1 MAGDGKGG
9 TGMAERT
16 MRIFISSPG
25 DVGEERV
32 IAGRVIERLEGE
44 FGQWF
49 DLDPVLWEHEPLR
62 ATGHFQE
69 QIVLPSKTDVVVCI
83 LWSRLGT
90 RLPEGFTREDG
101 TPYASGT
108 EWEFEDAARSFRE
121 RGTPDLLV
129 YRKTREAVAGL
140 SDKQALLKR
149 LAQKE
154 ALDAFI
160 ERWFGSAEDSFKAA
174 FPRLRDG
181 RRVRGPVGDPP
192 AQADRRTAARAFDR
206 CRTGRPRVS
215 WHEGSP
221 FRGLEAFDF
230 EHAPVFFGRTRSVGE
245 VKRAIEAQAA
255 NGAAFLIVFG
265 MSGSGKSSLIRAG
278 LLPTISQP
286 GVVEGV
292 AHWRWCVLRPSD
304 ATGDLFDGLA
314 QALLVDTA
322 LPELAAAK
330 WDRARLAEQF
340 QSAPIS
346 PLSRS
351 SWRWR
356 GPLKAVSSPP
366 APRPGWR
373 WSSTR
378 WRSCSRS
385 SVSTRRSARDSSTC
399 SRRWPGAA
407 GSGSS
412 ARCAATSTTAAPR
425 CPSWWHSA
433 RGRVSTTLSRR
444 RRQRSR
450 RSSATR
456 RGQRGC
462 VSRWRRRQAS
472 ASTTCFM
479 RQPPTIPA
487 ALPLLEFTLEELF
500 KLRSE
505 DGVLTF
511 DAYQRLGGLDG
522 ALARRAEEVF
532 AGLEKTA
539 QDTLPAVL
547 RALASRWGRRRKS
560 RSRHAACRWRLLHL
574 H

>member
-174 FPRLRDG
+174 FHAFETADEFEGLLETHLRKLIAERLPEHLTDAEQG
-181 RRVRGPVGDPP
+181 VG
-192 AQADRRTAARAFDR
+192 
-206 CRTGRPRVS
+206 RVS

-340 QSAPIS
+340 QSAPHLAAQPIELALARAAQGGELATDAEARLALVVDQMEELFTLERIDEAERAGFIDVLSSLARSGRVWVIGAMRSDFYHRCAEVPELVALSEGAGQHHLIS
-346 PLSRS
+346 PSAAEIAQIIRN
-351 SWRWR
+351 
-356 GPLKAVSSPP
+356 P
-366 APRPGWR
+366 AR
-373 WSSTR
+373 
-378 WRSCSRS
+378 
-385 SVSTRRSARDSSTC
+385 
-399 SRRWPGAA
+399 AA
-407 GSGSS
+407 GL
-412 ARCAATSTTAAPR
+412 RFEVAAETGERLDDVLHAAAA
-425 CPSWWHSA
+425 HD
-433 RGRVSTTLSRR
+433 
-444 RRQRSR
+444 
-450 RSSATR
+450 
-456 RGQRGC
+456 
-462 VSRWRRRQAS
+462 
-472 ASTTCFM
+472 
-479 RQPPTIPA
+479 PA
-487 ALPLLEFTLEELF
+487 ALPLLEFTLE
-500 KLRSE
+500 
-505 DGVLTF
+505 
-511 DAYQRLGGLDG
+511 
-522 ALARRAEEVF
+522 
-532 AGLEKTA
+532 
-539 QDTLPAVL
+539 
-547 RALASRWGRRRKS
+547 
-560 RSRHAACRWRLLHL
+560 
-574 H
+574 